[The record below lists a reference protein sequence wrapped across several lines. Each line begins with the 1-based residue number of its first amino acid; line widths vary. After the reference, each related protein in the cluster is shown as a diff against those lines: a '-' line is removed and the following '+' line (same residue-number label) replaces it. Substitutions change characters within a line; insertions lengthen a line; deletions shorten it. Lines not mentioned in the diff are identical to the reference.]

1 MKILIAATFAALT
14 LASTL
19 GVAQAA
25 ETKMSPDA
33 GRTLPA
39 VCTGGSDMAASTKPD
54 SMGSMDGMGVMGP
67 AGTMD
72 QAHQAM
78 MAGMQ
83 SMQEN
88 MTKGMMASDIDVAF
102 ICGMIPHH
110 QGAIDMAE
118 AELKYGKDPFA
129 RKMAQAIIAAQ
140 EKETAQMLDWLKARS
155 K

>member
-1 MKILIAATFAALT
+1 
-14 LASTL
+14 
-19 GVAQAA
+19 
-25 ETKMSPDA
+25 
-33 GRTLPA
+33 
-39 VCTGGSDMAASTKPD
+39 
-54 SMGSMDGMGVMGP
+54 MDGMGVMGP

-140 EKETAQMLDWLKARS
+140 EKETAQMLDWLKGRS